1 VLEEED
7 TGLVAE
13 DNLDYT
19 AVGPDHTLTLKA
31 GCNLAVE
38 AVVEDAG
45 CNFPVEAGCNLSLVL
60 VGRSWPYGWS
70 TRTVGESLIET

>member
-19 AVGPDHTLTLKA
+19 AVGSDHTLTLKA

-45 CNFPVEAGCNLSLVL
+45 
-60 VGRSWPYGWS
+60 
-70 TRTVGESLIET
+70 